1 MQCLYKNVKFNIF
14 SIFSF
19 GFNMN
24 NNENKTLYENIT
36 YPILNTTLKSHTKTK
51 LLHKLAYYF
60 LILLML
66 VFIFFFIAI
75 LVLLIRKRIRKM
87 FEKMRRLK
95 LQQEINK
102 IMNLDI
108 FETRSPSLDTNISGF
123 HSINNDSTLGDIT
136 SSNNILSEINIKNNE
151 TRSNDS

>member
-1 MQCLYKNVKFNIF
+1 
-14 SIFSF
+14 
-19 GFNMN
+19 MN
-24 NNENKTLYENIT
+24 NIGNKTLFQNIT
-36 YPILNTTLKSHTKTK
+36 NPILSTTLKNTKK
-51 LLHKLAYYF
+51 LNLVQKLAFYF
-60 LILLML
+60 LILLMM
-66 VFIFFFIAI
+66 VFIFFFAAI
-75 LVLLIRKRIRKM
+75 IVLLIRKRIRKM

>member
-1 MQCLYKNVKFNIF
+1 
-14 SIFSF
+14 
-19 GFNMN
+19 MN
-24 NNENKTLYENIT
+24 NIRNKTLFQNIT
-36 YPILNTTLKSHTKTK
+36 NPILSTTLKNTKK
-51 LLHKLAYYF
+51 LNLVQKLALYF
-60 LILLML
+60 LILLMM
-66 VFIFFFIAI
+66 VFIFFFAAI
-75 LVLLIRKRIRKM
+75 IVLLIRKRIRKM

-136 SSNNILSEINIKNNE
+136 SSNNILSEINVKNNE

>member
-1 MQCLYKNVKFNIF
+1 
-14 SIFSF
+14 
-19 GFNMN
+19 MN

-36 YPILNTTLKSHTKTK
+36 YPILNTTLKSHTKTN

-87 FEKMRRLK
+87 YEKMRRLK

-102 IMNLDI
+102 IMMIDI

-123 HSINNDSTLGDIT
+123 HSIGNDSTLGDIT
-136 SSNNILSEINIKNNE
+136 SSNNVLSEINAKNSERNSKG
-151 TRSNDS
+151 SNDS